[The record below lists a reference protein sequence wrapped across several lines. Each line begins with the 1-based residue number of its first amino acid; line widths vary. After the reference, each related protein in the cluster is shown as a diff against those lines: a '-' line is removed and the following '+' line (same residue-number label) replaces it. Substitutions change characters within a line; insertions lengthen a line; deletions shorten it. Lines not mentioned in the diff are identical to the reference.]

1 MDARA
6 GASPAVATRSERE
19 MKRRGLA
26 NRAALSLIPVF
37 VVIVR

>member
-1 MDARA
+1 MDARG
-6 GASPAVATRSERE
+6 GASSAIATRSDRE
-19 MKRRGLA
+19 MKRSGLA